1 MNDLLPTKF
10 SLKQGALLVAFLLV
24 AFFVVSFV
32 REMTSNSLGLSGTLS
47 SPMAP
52 SFVMQRDSMMGS
64 DDYAMGVSKGGV
76 AEIAYMMNENSIAP
90 IPAPGGDAPAG
101 TSKIVKN
108 AELALLVEDIDKAA
122 GMIDAVRAANGGQ
135 AGNSSFGRYGASRT
149 GDITIWVPS
158 DNFDKALLAIK
169 EGALR
174 VNNERILVSD
184 VSAQFVDLEAR
195 LKNMRAT
202 EAQYLEI
209 MKRSGSIPDVL
220 SVTRELSQTRQ
231 SIEQLQG
238 QLNYLSR
245 QVALSSIHITLTE
258 EVTPLLSKDEWRP
271 LAVVKAASRETLRDL
286 TGFID
291 GLLVFLVKLPLLLLE
306 IAFFAGLI
314 YIVWRSGSFVYARAR
329 GVRLP
334 ETGEKL

>member
-10 SLKQGALLVAFLLV
+10 SLKQGALLVALLLV

-47 SPMAP
+47 APMAP
-52 SFVMQRDSMMGS
+52 SFVMQRDQVES
-64 DDYAMGVSKGGV
+64 DGYAMGMSKGGV
-76 AEIAYMMNENSIAP
+76 ADIASMMNENSIAP
-90 IPAPGGDAPAG
+90 YPTPQGDAPASV
-101 TSKIVKN
+101 SKIVKN
-108 AELALLVEDIDKAA
+108 AELALLVEDIDTAA
-122 GMIDAVRAANGGQ
+122 KLIDGVRAQNGGQ
-135 AGNSSFGRYGASRT
+135 IGNSSFGNYGSSRT

-158 DNFDKALLAIK
+158 ENFDKALSAIK
-169 EGALR
+169 DGALR

-195 LKNMRAT
+195 LKNMKAT

-209 MKRSGSIPDVL
+209 MKRSGSIADIL
-220 SVTRELSQTRQ
+220 NVTNQLSQTRQ
-231 SIEQLQG
+231 TIEQLQG
-238 QLNYLSR
+238 QLDHLSR

-258 EVTPLLSKDEWRP
+258 EVTPMLSKDEWRP

-286 TGFID
+286 TQFVD
-291 GLLVFLVKLPLLLLE
+291 MVLVFLVKLPLLLLQL
-306 IAFFAGLI
+306 AFWGVLAYVI
-314 YIVWRSGSFVYARAR
+314 WRLGSFAYARVT